1 MKKLLTVILAFLLVG
16 GASLAYAQEAIKV
29 GIVMGLTGPWASI
42 DTPALNGIKL
52 ATEEINQAG
61 GVLGRPIE
69 LKTVDTKADEGETV
83 AAVIRLVENEKVCAL
98 IGYCD
103 THWVNIAAPLAREYG
118 VPFITLE
125 LLIPVYQSVLVPG

>member
-1 MKKLLTVILAFLLVG
+1 MILAFLLG

-61 GVLGRPIE
+61 GFWEDQLN
-69 LKTVDTKADEGETV
+69 LK
-83 AAVIRLVENEKVCAL
+83 
-98 IGYCD
+98 
-103 THWVNIAAPLAREYG
+103 
-118 VPFITLE
+118 
-125 LLIPVYQSVLVPG
+125 Q